1 VRSLSTILTGRWVW
15 ASRLSLALA
24 GASAASGVFAQTA
37 PTPPQAELEQAEK
50 KLQSRRSELEGT
62 ELRGR
67 ELEKAVAG
75 IEAERAQINARLQET
90 AALVQRS
97 EAKLTATESRLSQL
111 EAQEKIVRV
120 SLAERYQHIAGLLAA
135 LQRMGRNPPPVMI
148 TRREDALK
156 MVRSAM
162 LLATAFPEMHGQA
175 IELKNKVEQ
184 LERVMADIR
193 TESDRLKAETQRLN
207 DMRVRLSSL
216 LETKKQS
223 QAERE
228 GELKNVRKAAAEI
241 SQSVGDLNDLIGKLD
256 QEVRK
261 SAEFAAFE
269 KESDRQIAS
278 QPAEAAK
285 PEPQQE
291 AKTEAPPAGV
301 PPAPEPKPTEVAALA
316 PPPTPGQPSS
326 IVELA
331 PGASLVPG
339 SPGRIKPAIP
349 FQLAKGK
356 LPVPAQGRRVLS
368 FGEKT
373 QYGGQS
379 KGIVLET
386 RHNAQVTS
394 PCDGWIVYAGEFRSY
409 GQLLIINAGGGYHVL
424 VAGLSQIDVQ
434 PGQFVLAAEPV
445 GTMSGAP
452 RTARVTTQVSAQDS
466 APSNSPVLYVEF
478 RKDGQPIDPDPWW
491 VAGHQKV
498 QE

>member
-1 VRSLSTILTGRWVW
+1 MTALFLSAAQIAV
-15 ASRLSLALA
+15 ALALLTTTPA
-24 GASAASGVFAQTA
+24 ASAQEAKAIVA
-37 PTPPQAELEQAEK
+37 PADVKEAEK
-50 KLQSRRSELEGT
+50 KLESRRNELEST
-62 ELRGR
+62 EIRGR
-67 ELEKAVAG
+67 ELQKAVAS
-75 IEAERAQINARLQET
+75 IAAEREQINARLLET
-90 AALVQRS
+90 AALVQKS
-97 EAKLTATESRLSQL
+97 EAQLTASESRLAQL
-111 EAQEKIVRV
+111 EAQEKVVRV
-120 SLAERYQHIAGLLAA
+120 SLAQRYDHIARLLGA

-175 IELKNKVEQ
+175 IELKNKVDQ
-184 LERVMADIR
+184 LVRVMDDIR
-193 TESDRLKAETQRLN
+193 TEGERLKTETARLS
-207 DMRVRLSSL
+207 DMRIRLSGL

-223 QAERE
+223 QSERE
-228 GELKNVRKAAAEI
+228 AELKNVRKAASDIAN
-241 SQSVGDLNDLIGKLD
+241 SVNDLNDLIVKLD

-261 SAEFAAFE
+261 SSEFAAFE
-269 KESDRQIAS
+269 KESDRQQAVAPS
-278 QPAEAAK
+278 APPGSAA
-285 PEPQQE
+285 QS
-291 AKTEAPPAGV
+291 APPA
-301 PPAPEPKPTEVAALA
+301 AEQRPTEVASLSPA
-316 PPPTPGQPSS
+316 PTPGSPSS

-331 PGASLVPG
+331 PGVSLVPG
-339 SPGRIKPAIP
+339 SPGRIKPAIA
-349 FQLAKGK
+349 FNLAKGK
-356 LPVPAQGRRVLS
+356 LPMPAQGRRVLS
-368 FGEKT
+368 FSEKT

-379 KGIVLET
+379 KGLVIET

-445 GTMSGAP
+445 GTMSGVP
-452 RTARVTTQVSAQDS
+452 RTAQITTQVSAQDS
-466 APSNSPVLYVEF
+466 AQTSSPVLYVEF